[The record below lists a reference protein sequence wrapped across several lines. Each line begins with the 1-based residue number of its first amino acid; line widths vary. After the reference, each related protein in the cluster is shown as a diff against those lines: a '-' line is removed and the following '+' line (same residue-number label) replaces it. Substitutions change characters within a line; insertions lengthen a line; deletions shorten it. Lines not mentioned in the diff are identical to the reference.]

1 MIKLLPHQQEA
12 MEQTAGQKNIAVYH
26 DMGLGKTFTGSE
38 MMCRFGC
45 RINLVVCQKS
55 KVEDWVYHFKKHYT
69 TYQGEWVTPPRV
81 YNLTNKNDFE
91 VFMVAVNEKMNLK
104 NHCYLNVVGVINY
117 ELAWRRKFLL
127 QLTDF
132 CLMLD
137 ESSLI
142 QNKTAKQTKF
152 ILKLQPSHVILLS
165 GTPVG
170 GKYENL
176 WTQLHLMGW
185 DISEKLYEK
194 QYVNWTL
201 TEDDGSGI
209 RHRIV
214 DKDDPYKNIDRLKRK
229 MREYGAVFKKTE
241 ECFQLPEQTFTK
253 VTVKPSKE
261 YKKFQKDC
269 IIVMD
274 TMNLQEFHDDSD
286 FNGEDIT
293 PRVELVGDTTLT
305 KLLYSRQLCG
315 HFNKDKLDAFGD
327 LVESTQDRLI
337 VFYSFN
343 SELEALKKICHQ
355 LGRPTSEINGHCKDL
370 TAYEQETDSVTLCQ
384 YQSASKGLNLQK
396 CNRII
401 YFTLPLSSE
410 DFEQSKKRIHR
421 IGQERPCFYYLM
433 ICKGTVEEQILQ
445 TLETRRDF
453 TDELFKE
460 RNEPK

>member
-1 MIKLLPHQQEA
+1 MIELLPHQQEA
-12 MEQTAGQKNIAVYH
+12 MDQTAGLQNIAVYH

-38 MMCRFGC
+38 MMKRFNC
-45 RINLVVCQKS
+45 KVNLIVCQKS
-55 KVEDWVYHFKKHYT
+55 KVADWVDHFKEHYRVQ
-69 TYQGEWVTPPRV
+69 TYDLTVPKEFRTFFGVSQG
-81 YNLTNKNDFE
+81 
-91 VFMVAVNEKMNLK
+91 LK
-104 NHCYLNVVGVINY
+104 YSCVGVINY
-117 ELAWRRKFLL
+117 ELAWRRKDLL
-127 QLTDF
+127 ILKDF
-132 CLMLD
+132 VLMLD

-142 QNKTAKQTKF
+142 QNKSAKQTKF

-194 QYVNWTL
+194 QYVNWKTI
-201 TEDDGSGI
+201 EAGGMI
-209 RHRIV
+209 HKIV
-214 DKDDPYKNIDRLKRK
+214 DKDDPYKNTDRLKRK
-229 MREYGAVFKKTE
+229 MREHGAVFKKTE

-253 VTVKPSKE
+253 VMIKPIKE
-261 YKKFQKDC
+261 YRTFQKDC
-269 IIVMD
+269 I
-274 TMNLQEFHDDSD
+274 
-286 FNGEDIT
+286 
-293 PRVELVGDTTLT
+293 VEIDGCEVIGDTTLT
-305 KLLYSRQLCG
+305 KLLFSRQLCG
-315 HFNKDKLDAFGD
+315 HFNKDKLEAFRD

-343 SELEALKKICHQ
+343 AELMQLRKICHD

-370 TAYEQETDSVTLCQ
+370 TAYEQESNSVTLCQ

-421 IGQERPCFYYLM
+421 IGQENPCFYYLM
-433 ICKGTVEEQILQ
+433 ICRNTVEEQILQ
-445 TLETRRDF
+445 TLEARRDF